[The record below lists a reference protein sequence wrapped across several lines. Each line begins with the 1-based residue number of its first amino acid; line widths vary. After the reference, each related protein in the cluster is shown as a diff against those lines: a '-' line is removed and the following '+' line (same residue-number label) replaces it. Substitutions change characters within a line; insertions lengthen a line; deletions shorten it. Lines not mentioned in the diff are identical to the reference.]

1 VHTTGSTTSTSTL
14 TSRPSDNDKKHVNR
28 SEKKARFKEEIT
40 KSRKQRK
47 SLEEEYEEK
56 LLKTEKKTV
65 EKVLRHTLGQG

>member
-1 VHTTGSTTSTSTL
+1 MHTTGSTTSTSTL